1 MNHIISNEPVHS
13 SIFES
18 INRNIKFGD
27 VRISEIGKLIPGI
40 FSKIW
45 RNEEIDSSNSEE
57 RLGSDSTEWTNYPNF
72 EFVELP

>member
-1 MNHIISNEPVHS
+1 MELRRKSTSKQQYEAKRMHRFMVKLTNDHIISNEPVHS

-40 FSKIW
+40 FSKI
-45 RNEEIDSSNSEE
+45 
-57 RLGSDSTEWTNYPNF
+57 
-72 EFVELP
+72 